1 MFFFIFTVYCYFLLI
16 SSERAEIS
24 VSVVFSPLLPNAMPD
39 SKQMLSKHVRSE
51 RMNEQMS
58 AWSC

>member
-39 SKQMLSKHVRSE
+39 SKQVLSKHVRSE
-51 RMNEQMS
+51 RMN
-58 AWSC
+58 A